1 MCYRRH
7 SAANTKTPAQSSG
20 RKILP
25 GSLTDLATIGRN
37 NNKMRVMRTMTVRFT
52 VALTTVTGGICSEAT
67 LQQRPGLQHR
77 RD

>member
-1 MCYRRH
+1 VLRSSFGCED
-7 SAANTKTPAQSSG
+7 KTPAQSSG

-37 NNKMRVMRTMTVRFT
+37 KMRVMSTMTVRFT
-52 VALTTVTGGICSEAT
+52 VALTTVTGGICLEAT
-67 LQQRPGLQHR
+67 LQERPGLQHR